1 MRVHDDQHRFEPPEH
16 PIGAPVLRELDRGS
30 LEVTAI
36 LFELGFEARKERKR
50 IGGRSGKP
58 RENPVVV
65 EAANL
70 PRALFDD
77 GVAEG
82 DLPVAG
88 HYGMIAVAHGQHCC
102 RVKHHQEGRNDDLLR
117 SLSNPPSSGGRDPDG
132 LRPAGPCKP
141 RRRNGFRAATGSD
154 GVLTRERDGM
164 LSSEYRPSL
173 GARNNRRFLA
183 SARWQICCTIRGGVS
198 CKERIMKPFQ
208 SRLGITVVGLA
219 LLAGPAL
226 AGQRPSQDSGGGHGG
241 ARSGR

>member
-1 MRVHDDQHRFEPPEH
+1 MQICGGNQHGLFGNGARVETGVPRERLCRRHRIRASRSDRHDPIVGLDEIAVPRQEIGCVRVHDDQHRFEPPEH

-102 RVKHHQEGRNDDLLR
+102 RVKHHQEGRNDDLVR
-117 SLSNPPSSGGRDPDG
+117 SLSNPPTSGGRDPERASPGRPMQASTPKRLPRGHG
-132 LRPAGPCKP
+132 LGWGADARTG
-141 RRRNGFRAATGSD
+141 RN
-154 GVLTRERDGM
+154 
-164 LSSEYRPSL
+164 
-173 GARNNRRFLA
+173 
-183 SARWQICCTIRGGVS
+183 
-198 CKERIMKPFQ
+198 
-208 SRLGITVVGLA
+208 A
-219 LLAGPAL
+219 LLRVQAVPW
-226 AGQRPSQDSGGGHGG
+226 RPQ
-241 ARSGR
+241 